1 MAWGRANEAGQT
13 QIGRSSIG
21 SDVSVAGN
29 LKASGDLLLDGDVV
43 GDVSCAGFTLGAAGR
58 VKGNVTAQRATLAG
72 TVEGTVIATDLVIE
86 KTARV
91 LGDVAYESISIETG
105 ARVEGRL
112 SQKAPVSNELKLVN
126 SGIE

>member
-1 MAWGRANEAGQT
+1 MAWGRATETGQAMV
-13 QIGRSSIG
+13 GRSSIG

-29 LKASGDLLLDGDVV
+29 LNANGDLSLDGEVV
-43 GDVSCAGFTLGAAGR
+43 GDVSCASFSLGASGR

-112 SQKAPVSNELKLVN
+112 SQKAPVASELKLVN
-126 SGIE
+126 SGVE